1 MNNPVRAKKQT
12 SVNVEAEL
20 SWDRLVLVMG
30 TRPIRLA
37 QLASLPCEHKLRN
50 YPAKM
55 RDGQVLLL
63 NANLAKV
70 LNK

>member
-1 MNNPVRAKKQT
+1 MNNPVRAKKQN
-12 SVNVEAEL
+12 SVNVE
-20 SWDRLVLVMG
+20 LVLATG

-37 QLASLPCEHKLRN
+37 QLDSLPSEHKLRN
-50 YPAKM
+50 YPVTM
-55 RDGQVLLL
+55 RDGQVMLL

>member
-20 SWDRLVLVMG
+20 SWDRLVLVTG
-30 TRPIRLA
+30 TRQIRLA
-37 QLASLPCEHKLRN
+37 QLASLPSEHKLRN
-50 YPAKM
+50 YPVTM
-55 RDGQVLLL
+55 HDGQELLL

>member
-1 MNNPVRAKKQT
+1 MNNPVRAKKQN

-20 SWDRLVLVMG
+20 SWYQLELVTG
-30 TRPIRLA
+30 THPILLA
-37 QLASLPCEHKLRN
+37 QLDSLPSEHKLRN
-50 YPAKM
+50 YPVTM
-55 RDGQVLLL
+55 RDGQVMLL

>member
-20 SWDRLVLVMG
+20 SWDRLMLVTG
-30 TRPIRLA
+30 NRPIRLA
-37 QLASLPCEHKLRN
+37 QLASLPSEHKLRN
-50 YPAKM
+50 YPVTM
-55 RDGQVLLL
+55 HDDQVLLL

>member
-20 SWDRLVLVMG
+20 SWDRLVLVTG

-37 QLASLPCEHKLRN
+37 QLASLPSEHKLRN
-50 YPAKM
+50 YPVTM
-55 RDGQVLLL
+55 RDGQVMLL